1 MLSAR
6 MRLVARLVTT
16 TWLARCSALLLPLFQ
31 FDFARVR
38 KSRLQEQRMVNE
50 GNDAAFELGEN
61 SVRKGAERQAVN
73 DKHGI
78 GGFCLE
84 EPACLGEVSGG
95 GIWKRAG
102 QRQHRDGHAEIGQ
115 NFHHAAV
122 IGIAAGRALQIS
134 GNGEEGIS
142 HGWVPRSWRGQDR
155 FPKA

>member
-1 MLSAR
+1 

-16 TWLARCSALLLPLFQ
+16 TWLARCSALLLLLFQ
-31 FDFARVR
+31 FDLARMR

-61 SVRKGAERQAVN
+61 GFRKGAERQAVN
-73 DKHGI
+73 DEHGI

-84 EPACLGEVSGG
+84 EPACLGEVGG
-95 GIWKRAG
+95 GRDLETSRAT
-102 QRQHRDGHAEIGQ
+102 QHRDGHAEIGQ

-142 HGWVPRSWRGQDR
+142 HGRVPRSWRGQDR